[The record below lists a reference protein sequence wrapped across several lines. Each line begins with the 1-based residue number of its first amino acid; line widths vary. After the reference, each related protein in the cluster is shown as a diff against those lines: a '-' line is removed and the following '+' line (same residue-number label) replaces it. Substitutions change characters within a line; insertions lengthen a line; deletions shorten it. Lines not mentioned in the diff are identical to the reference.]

1 MLGGVRSIIS
11 QPSPSKLNEV
21 MKIEELMGRTPEE
34 ISDIWLQ
41 VRRGR
46 GEQRGTQA
54 LLVQLPSPLVTLACW
69 AEPAS
74 ARHNSRDGRCP
85 TLTTLTTRL
94 P

>member
-21 MKIEELMGRTPEE
+21 MKMEELMGRTPEE

-41 VRRGR
+41 VRRGQ
-46 GEQRGTQA
+46 GEQRGTKA
-54 LLVQLPSPLVTLACW
+54 LLVQLQLPLVTLVCW
-69 AEPAS
+69 AEAAS
-74 ARHNSRDGRCP
+74 ARHISQDGRSP
-85 TLTTLTTRL
+85 TLTTQSTRL